1 MPIILKSYIF
11 LGHFFIIFEHQLMIV
26 MVMGIFECIK
36 VNWWLRWSQAVGAHV
51 SPSIQSVTT
60 NSSLVVPAM
69 HSERWFQEYMWE
81 KDKDCHSQGCHK
93 NPAEEFHCLLHSPY
107 IIFDVIS
114 VSFLSQIYSNSRCAV
129 DMLTA
134 VVMSWLTN
142 YYTCLLYVLN
152 CSFLIK
158 LNYIK
163 TTHCTGHSL

>member
-1 MPIILKSYIF
+1 VIKHPDSFFLSLFIVWNLFIYTQHNIYRKQIIGDTPPD
-11 LGHFFIIFEHQLMIV
+11 GH
-26 MVMGIFECIK
+26 GKFECIK

-158 LNYIK
+158 LN
-163 TTHCTGHSL
+163 

>member
-1 MPIILKSYIF
+1 MFFLKDS
-11 LGHFFIIFEHQLMIV
+11 
-26 MVMGIFECIK
+26 
-36 VNWWLRWSQAVGAHV
+36 R
-51 SPSIQSVTT
+51 PT
-60 NSSLVVPAM
+60 NSALVVPAM

-129 DMLTA
+129 DVLTA

-163 TTHCTGHSL
+163 TTHCTGHSLSTYTSWCRRCLCLPFKWALLLPA